1 MTQTTD
7 TDLQE
12 LKDLIKGLDQK
23 IDLGFLEV
31 KGELNLVNTRLTL
44 VETSITKLDNRL
56 WTFIGVLFTATLE
69 SLLTVFARFMFTT
82 NPNL

>member
-56 WTFIGVLFTATLE
+56 WTFIGVLFTATLG